1 MRLPVTLRT
10 PPEALPTKTE
20 PPDVRFP
27 ERLIV
32 PTLTVVVPFQ
42 EFAAPERVSVP
53 FPYLVRP
60 LAPPRTLPETFSNAV
75 PTVPPLLTVQ
85 LAVPPRVMFEEMVS
99 VIAEV
104 FAELVT
110 VMAELEPSVML
121 PPERVMFEDEP
132 TRVIVF
138 ALTLPETVIVPV
150 PSWLALV
157 PKFRASVV
165 AVVVVPVG
173 SVAPV
178 EDELQPW
185 VASFVVGAAQVPVAV
200 PKPVVEPLLSQ

>member
-1 MRLPVTLRT
+1 MPVIFRT
-10 PPEALPTKTE
+10 APEALPTKTFALL
-20 PPDVRFP
+20 VREP
-27 ERLIV
+27 ERVIV
-32 PTLTVVVPFQ
+32 PALTVVVPFQ
-42 EFAAPERVSVP
+42 EFAAPERVSEP
-53 FPYLVRP
+53 FPDLVRP
-60 LAPPRTLPETFSNAV
+60 YEPPRTLPETLSVAV
-75 PTVPPLLTVQ
+75 PTEPPLLTVQ
-85 LAVPPRVMFEEMVS
+85 VGVAPRVIFEEMVS
-99 VIAEV
+99 VMAEV
-104 FAELVT
+104 LAELVT
-110 VMAELEPSVML
+110 VMAELVPSVML
-121 PPERVMFEDEP
+121 PPERVMFEEEP

-165 AVVVVPVG
+165 AVVVLPVG